1 MEKILIIDDNRLILK
16 YLKESISKMG
26 YESIEAESGE
36 IGLELV
42 ETEKPQLV
50 ITDFQMPGGMDGLEV
65 LTRIR
70 QSNATLPVI
79 LLTGFGDVVLT
90 IKSIQLGAFDYLE
103 KPVELIRLQNTIQLA
118 LNSAKVSNSLN
129 EVLQTNV
136 PGKNMLEDNI
146 LVGRTPQMKEIFK
159 NIGRISMSKV
169 NVLIQGEIGTGK
181 ELIARLIHY
190 FGITSAQPLV
200 VVNCSTLSEA
210 MLESEL
216 FGQVKESIPSSGHD
230 KKGKFELAGEGTI
243 FLDEISEISLNTQ
256 IKLLRVIQELEYERI
271 GGDEVIPMNAR
282 IIAATNRNLE
292 DLIRQGKFREDLY
305 YRLKVFTIDLPPLRE
320 RKEDIRD
327 LVIHFLYK
335 LNKRFNKNVT
345 KIGEGVIEMLKAH
358 NWQGNVRELEN
369 TILQAIVLSKTDVL
383 EKENITLVMRQQKLK
398 VPDAIIDDLPFRSL
412 AEMEKY
418 HIKKILDEVKWN
430 KMEASQIL
438 EITRPTLNA
447 KIERYELTKEMQTGT
462 QHALSKL
469 PNQKTAKEK

>member
-36 IGLELV
+36 AGLEML
-42 ETEKPQLV
+42 ETEKPNLV

-70 QSNATLPVI
+70 QSNTTLPVI

-103 KPVELIRLQNTIQLA
+103 KPVDLIKLKSTIQLA
-118 LNSAKVSNSLN
+118 LNSVKVSNSLN
-129 EVLQTNV
+129 QVLQSET
-136 PGKNMLEDNI
+136 PSEHMLEDNI

-159 NIGRISMSKV
+159 NIGRISLSKV
-169 NVLIQGEIGTGK
+169 NVLIQGETGTGK

-190 FGITSAQPLV
+190 FGITNKQPLV
-200 VVNCSTLSEA
+200 VVNCSTLTES

-216 FGQVKESIPSSGHD
+216 FGHVKDSFGIPGRD

-243 FLDEISEISLNTQ
+243 FLDEISDISLNTQ
-256 IKLLRVIQELEYERI
+256 VKLLRVIQELEFERV
-271 GGDEVIPMNAR
+271 GGDGVIPMKAR
-282 IIAATNRNLE
+282 IITATNRNLE
-292 DLIRQGKFREDLY
+292 ELIKQGKFREDLY

-320 RKEDIRD
+320 RKDDIRD

-335 LNKRFNKNVT
+335 LNKRFNRNVT
-345 KIGEGVIEMLKAH
+345 KIGEGVIEMLKTH
-358 NWQGNVRELEN
+358 DWLGNVRELEN
-369 TILQAIVLSKTDVL
+369 TILQALVLSKSDVL
-383 EKENITLVMRQQKLK
+383 EKDNITLILRQQQKTLS
-398 VPDAIIDDLPFRSL
+398 PIDNLPFRSL

-438 EITRPTLNA
+438 DITRPTLNA
-447 KIERYELTKEMQTGT
+447 KIEKYELVRGNSNDTHPG
-462 QHALSKL
+462 S
-469 PNQKTAKEK
+469 N